1 MQIPVGN
8 LLGKIEKELQEA
20 KSSSS
25 QDRIRERV
33 YSIKALCELLLEGE
47 GTGSE
52 PVRPAASYIPQPVQ
66 ESVPL
71 ASIQQPKKMNM
82 ENEAN
87 GDSIFDF

>member
-8 LLGKIEKELQEA
+8 LLAKIEKELQGA

-25 QDRIRERV
+25 EEMIRERV

-47 GTGSE
+47 KTSSE

-71 ASIQQPKKMNM
+71 ASIQQPRKMNM